1 MRSISI
7 DDIDAISSAK
17 DFLMMIN
24 AILIGWHKGADEIEI
39 DMLKAACG
47 ELYSMTFKYI
57 KALDG
62 IDDNSI

>member
-24 AILIGWHKGADEIEI
+24 AILMGWHKGADEIEI
-39 DMLKAACG
+39 DMLKAACS
-47 ELYSMTFKYI
+47 ELYLMSFDHI
-57 KALDG
+57 NALDNTLK
-62 IDDNSI
+62 NSI

>member
-39 DMLKAACG
+39 EMLKAACG
-47 ELYSMTFKYI
+47 ELYLMSFEHI
-57 KALDG
+57 KALDNTLK
-62 IDDNSI
+62 NSI